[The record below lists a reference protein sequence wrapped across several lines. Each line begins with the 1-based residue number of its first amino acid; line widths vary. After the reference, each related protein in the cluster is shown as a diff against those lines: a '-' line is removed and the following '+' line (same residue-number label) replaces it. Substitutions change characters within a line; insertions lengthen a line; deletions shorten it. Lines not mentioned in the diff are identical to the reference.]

1 VHLQQGVVEGFKKV
15 LVLQHLFAGRLGQ
28 PLDACE

>member
-15 LVLQHLFAGRLGQ
+15 FVLQHLFTGRLRQ
-28 PLDACE
+28 PLDAC